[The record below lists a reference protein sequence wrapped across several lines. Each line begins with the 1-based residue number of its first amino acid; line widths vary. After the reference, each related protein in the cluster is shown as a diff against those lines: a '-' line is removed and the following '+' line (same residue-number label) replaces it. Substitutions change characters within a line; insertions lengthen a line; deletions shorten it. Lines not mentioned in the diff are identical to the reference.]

1 MKSKFGFVL
10 VAFLVAASVDVGV
23 RVYEPEFSAQ
33 LAVSQFSDAT
43 GYQQTRLWTELRSYV
58 DVGYLFVL
66 VMGVCLYWK
75 EIRKFFGEYLAL
87 FLLPMVFLVSGCRPY
102 DVPEFHEIETS
113 HTAFLVP
120 LEGNTEEQSAFNS
133 EEYLRNKM
141 VAAKR
146 VQIPHKWVQTGRLPI
161 TGDWVPTV
169 RLITV
174 DRAPVTREWSADR
187 NTGTSNN
194 NQAIW
199 VESQDS
205 VGFSTGI
212 TCTARIPNEESA
224 IQFLFNY
231 PHGSLERVMDLEI
244 RGRIQKIMA
253 REAAREPMDTL
264 REKKNEMLDAVEQD
278 VIPFFEA
285 RGILVTT
292 IGQFGGFTYENPD
305 IQKAIDE
312 VFAAQQD
319 EEVAKAEAKAAEQ
332 RKLAL
337 QLRGEGEAA
346 QILESRRGEAEGI
359 KLVADAKAYE
369 IEKANADLKTYLSLK
384 QLEIEQSRLEKWD
397 GRYPVYLFTG
407 EGQQM
412 PQILLGMPTDL
423 TSE

>member
-10 VAFLVAASVDVGV
+10 VAFLVAASVDVAV

-43 GYQQTRLWTELRSYV
+43 GYQQTRLWTELRPYV

-75 EIRKFFGEYLAL
+75 EIRRFFGEYLAL
-87 FLLPMVFLVSGCRPY
+87 FLLPAVFLMSGCRPY
-102 DVPEFHEIETS
+102 DVPEFQEVETS

-133 EEYLRNKM
+133 EECLRNKM

-212 TCTARIPNEESA
+212 TCTARIPNEDSA

-231 PHGSLERVMDLEI
+231 PHGSLERVMDLEV

-253 REAAREPMDTL
+253 REAAKEPMDTL
-264 REKKNEMLDAVEQD
+264 RERKNEMLDAVEQD

-285 RGILVTT
+285 REILVTT

-337 QLRGEGEAA
+337 QLRGEG
-346 QILESRRGEAEGI
+346 
-359 KLVADAKAYE
+359 
-369 IEKANADLKTYLSLK
+369 
-384 QLEIEQSRLEKWD
+384 
-397 GRYPVYLFTG
+397 
-407 EGQQM
+407 
-412 PQILLGMPTDL
+412 
-423 TSE
+423 